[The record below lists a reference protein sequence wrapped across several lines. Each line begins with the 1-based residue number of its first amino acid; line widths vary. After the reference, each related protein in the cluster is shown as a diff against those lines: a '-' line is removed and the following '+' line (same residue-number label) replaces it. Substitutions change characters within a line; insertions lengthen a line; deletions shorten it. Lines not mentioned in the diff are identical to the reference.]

1 MKVTDLT
8 RKCLAARREDRRMKR
23 LGYTKH
29 ETDWTIHRGL
39 GATHLVIVDAK
50 ISVDGKY
57 VWTKIGPKRP

>member
-1 MKVTDLT
+1 MKVTKLT
-8 RKCLAARREDRRMKR
+8 RERLAARREDRRMKQ

-39 GATHLVIVDAK
+39 GTTHLVIVDAK